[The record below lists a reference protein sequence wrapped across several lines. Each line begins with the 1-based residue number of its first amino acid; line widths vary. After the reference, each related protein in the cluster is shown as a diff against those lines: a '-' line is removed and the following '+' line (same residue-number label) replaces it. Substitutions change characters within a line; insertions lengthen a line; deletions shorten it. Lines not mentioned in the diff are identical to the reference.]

1 MTMWTMPVDRSTAP
15 TRLDPSGSRQSPV
28 SVSPDGRF
36 LAFDQKDSQSGDDAW
51 VLPLSDGA
59 PAQPVA
65 RSRFG
70 EGSAKFSPDGRWV
83 AYSSDESGRP
93 QVYIQPF
100 PGPGPK
106 LQVSSDGGTDPQ
118 WRREGG
124 ELYYRSR
131 GRMMVVSLATSPSPH
146 VSAPRQLWAE
156 PKYTVGSGSSCGMPG
171 VTSSNYDVTP
181 DGQRFLMVRD
191 DVDVASTRI
200 VVVMN
205 WAKELTEP
213 ARQAAARQDP
223 FPTRRP

>member
-1 MTMWTMPVDRSTAP
+1 MWTMPVDRSAP
-15 TRLDPSGSRQSPV
+15 ATRLDPGGSRQSPV

-36 LAFDQKDSQSGDDAW
+36 VSFDQKDEQNGDDAW
-51 VLPLSDGA
+51 VLPLAGDE

-65 RSRFG
+65 RSRFD

-83 AYSSDESGRP
+83 AYSSAESGRP

-106 LQVSSDGGTDPQ
+106 VQISSDGGTDPM
-118 WRREGG
+118 WRPAGG

-131 GRMMVVSLATSPSPH
+131 GRMMAVSVTTSRTPQ
-146 VSAPRQLWAE
+146 VSAPRQLWVE
-156 PKYTVGSGSSCGMPG
+156 QKYTVGSGSSCGMPG

-191 DVDVASTRI
+191 DDLGVVSSRV

-205 WAKELTEP
+205 WAEELKDLAQRAVST
-213 ARQAAARQDP
+213 RAAH
-223 FPTRRP
+223 